1 MFSQNKT
8 ILLCLRGNIT
18 GDFFIQILYFWF
30 WILLWHF
37 RKNLVKLMECRIQ
50 IRFQN
55 CYNPRLL
62 LSFQL
67 AIAVPFQAVLIFVAF
82 LTIFRL
88 TRILLLLP
96 CLYEFTIQSHPVS
109 SLWINL
115 LRDVFIDAI
124 YKNVLQIFREID
136 GVQKFAE
143 LWYLIEY
150 PNP

>member
-1 MFSQNKT
+1 M
-8 ILLCLRGNIT
+8 I
-18 GDFFIQILYFWF
+18 FFDQMLYFWF
-30 WILLWHF
+30 WILHWHLGII
-37 RKNLVKLMECRIQ
+37 LVKLMECRIQ

-55 CYNPRLL
+55 CYNPWLL

-67 AIAVPFQAVLIFVAF
+67 AIAVPFQAALIFVAF

-115 LRDVFIDAI
+115 LRDVSIDII
-124 YKNVLQIFREID
+124 YKNVQKISCEIEE
-136 GVQKFAE
+136 VQKFVE
-143 LWYLIEY
+143 L
-150 PNP
+150 

>member
-1 MFSQNKT
+1 MIFLTKYFT
-8 ILLCLRGNIT
+8 FGFAYYIDILGKISWNWCNG
-18 GDFFIQILYFWF
+18 
-30 WILLWHF
+30 
-37 RKNLVKLMECRIQ
+37 IQ

-55 CYNPRLL
+55 SNNPWLL

-67 AIAVPFQAVLIFVAF
+67 ALAVPFQAALLIFVAF

-115 LRDVFIDAI
+115 LRDVFIDI
-124 YKNVLQIFREID
+124 MYKNVQQIFREIE
-136 GVQKFAE
+136 GVQKIAE
-143 LWYLIEY
+143 LWYLIQY

>member
-1 MFSQNKT
+1 MFERTHNWW
-8 ILLCLRGNIT
+8 I
-18 GDFFIQILYFWF
+18 FFVQIFHFRFWV
-30 WILLWHF
+30 LNWHF
-37 RKNLVKLMECRIQ
+37 LKFLVKLMECRIQ
-50 IRFQN
+50 IQFQN
-55 CYNPRLL
+55 SYNPWLL

-67 AIAVPFQAVLIFVAF
+67 AIAVPFQALIFVAF

-115 LRDVFIDAI
+115 LRDVFIDII
-124 YKNVLQIFREID
+124 YKNVQQIFREID
-136 GVQKFAE
+136 GVQKFPE